1 MKKSNVNKIGIIG
14 LGYVGIPLAI
24 SLSKHFKIYC
34 YDVDKSKINNLKKN
48 ILPFNYKK
56 KFNSTNTKFSS
67 NHNILNS
74 CNIYIVTV
82 PTPVNNK
89 NNPDLSFIEQ
99 ASKTISF
106 KLKKDDVVIYESTVY
121 PGCTEEFCVPLLEKY
136 SKLKLNKDFYCG
148 YSPERINPGDKK
160 NNLKNVVKIVSGS
173 NNYSRK
179 RINYIYSKIVN
190 KTYQVNS
197 IKIAESSKII
207 ENTQR
212 DINIALMN
220 EFSII
225 FNKLNLNFNEILKA
239 ASSKW
244 NFINFKPGLVGGH
257 CIGVDPYYLAYKAKK
272 INIKPKIILAGRK
285 TNDYLS
291 KWIAKK
297 FIASAGKF
305 NLNSNNKILIV
316 GLTFKEEVNDIRNSK
331 VFDLI
336 NYLNNKFEIEVY
348 DPMVK
353 KKDITIINNFKF
365 IENLPKIKKKYIGII
380 FTVGH
385 KKIKKI
391 GISKFLDLCVLNP
404 IIYDLK
410 NTFPKFSSSFKL

>member
-1 MKKSNVNKIGIIG
+1 MKNNKSKKIGIIG

-24 SLSKHFKIYC
+24 SLSKHFKINC
-34 YDVDKSKINNLKKN
+34 YDINKSKINDLKKK
-48 ILPFNYKK
+48 ILPFAYNE
-56 KFNSTNTKFSS
+56 KFNFHNTLFSY
-67 NHNILNS
+67 NHSILDE

-82 PTPVNNK
+82 PTPVNK
-89 NNPDLSFIEQ
+89 INNPDLSFLEKATKI
-99 ASKTISF
+99 ISY
-106 KLKKDDVVIYESTVY
+106 KLKKGDIVIYESTVY
-121 PGCTEEFCVPLLEKY
+121 PGCTDEICIPLLEKY
-136 SKLKLNKDFYCG
+136 SKLTLNKDFYCG
-148 YSPERINPGDKK
+148 YSPERINPGDSKH
-160 NNLKNVVKIVSGS
+160 NLKNVVKIVSGS

-179 RINYIYSKIVN
+179 IINNIYSKIVN
-190 KTYQVNS
+190 KTHQVSS

-220 EFSII
+220 EFSKI
-225 FNKLNLNFNEILKA
+225 FNKLNLDFSEILKA
-239 ASSKW
+239 SSTKW

-272 INIKPKIILAGRK
+272 NNIKPKIIIAGRK
-285 TNDYLS
+285 TNDDLS

-297 FIASAGKF
+297 FIVSANKF
-305 NLNSNNKILIV
+305 KHNKNNKILIV
-316 GLTFKEEVNDIRNSK
+316 GLTFKEEINDIRNSK

-336 NYLNNKFEIEVY
+336 NALTNNFKIDVY

-353 KKDITIINNFKF
+353 KSDIVETNNFNFKSQ
-365 IENLPKIKKKYIGII
+365 LPKIKRKYIGII

-391 GISKFLDLCVLNP
+391 GISKFLNLCKTNP

-410 NTFPKFSSSFKL
+410 NIFPKFTSSFKL